1 MTTHVTLE
9 RMITFLLET
18 PMFEKLDPAEI
29 KQLVHIIEVR
39 EFRAGEVLFKEGDP
53 GDAWY
58 ALYRGK
64 VDVIKDVGA
73 GEKEIYPLDAGACF
87 GEIAILDG
95 QPRSATIKAIEDSI
109 ALRISREAFE
119 ALLDQDHSVAFKLLR
134 HLAVMLAQRA
144 RSTTERLSELVLEA
158 EAGQVQR
165 EVTQI
170 VDASLLRD

>member
-1 MTTHVTLE
+1 MTTHVTIE
-9 RMITFLLET
+9 RMITFLLQT

-39 EFRAGEVLFKEGDP
+39 EFRADEVLFKEGDP

-73 GEKEIYPLDAGACF
+73 GEKEIYPLNAGACF

-119 ALLDQDHSVAFKLLR
+119 ALLDQDHTVAFKLLR
-134 HLAVMLAQRA
+134 HLAVTLAQRA

-158 EAGQVQR
+158 EAGQVQH

-170 VDASLLRD
+170 VDASFLRD